1 MLKTVIWTTMFCVS
15 VAVLGGAESTPRQ
28 QTTGGTPAKVPIVA
42 ATGCLTQTADG
53 GWRLANATDTVVE
66 PPQRRRRLNNDNAP
80 VAPVALEKPAQTSGK
95 NTYVLLGLD
104 EFNPAAHKG
113 HVVTIKGLFITAGAE
128 RRINVTVLHMVAA
141 EQSQCV
147 PS

>member
-1 MLKTVIWTTMFCVS
+1 MMTRVISATMFCVCALALS
-15 VAVLGGAESTPRQ
+15 AVESTAGK
-28 QTTGGTPAKVPIVA
+28 QTASGTAAKVPYVA
-42 ATGCLTQTADG
+42 ATGCLTQSADG
-53 GWRLANATDTVVE
+53 GWRLVKATDTVVE
-66 PPQRRRRLNNDNAP
+66 APQRRRRLNNDNAP
-80 VAPVALEKPAQTSGK
+80 AAPVAAEKPAQVSGT

-128 RRINVTVLHMVAA
+128 RRINVTVLQVVAESA
-141 EQSQCV
+141 CV

>member
-1 MLKTVIWTTMFCVS
+1 MMTRVISTTMFFLCALVLS
-15 VAVLGGAESTPRQ
+15 AVESTAGQ
-28 QTTGGTPAKVPIVA
+28 QTASGTATKVPYVA
-42 ATGCLTQTADG
+42 ATGCLTQSADG
-53 GWRLANATDTVVE
+53 SWRLAKATDPVVE
-66 PPQRRRRLNNDNAP
+66 APQRRRRLNNDNAP
-80 VAPVALEKPAQTSGK
+80 AAPVAAEKPAQVSGT

-128 RRINVTVLHMVAA
+128 RRINVTVLQLVA
-141 EQSQCV
+141 EQSACV